1 MIIRP
6 ARSDEIP
13 ALEHL
18 IAASARQLSMG
29 FYSAAETEAAI
40 THVFGVD
47 SELVGDGT
55 YLVVELEG
63 RIAGCGGWS
72 RRATLFGSDRF
83 ARRQMGFVDPA
94 KAPAKIRAFFI
105 APEFARRGIG
115 TALLDACE
123 KAALAAGFAQAELM
137 ATLPGVP
144 FYAAHGYRAASEVVQ
159 LYDGIALRFVSMR
172 KMLSASSE
180 EELARWAAAQG

>member
-6 ARSDEIP
+6 ARPDEIP
-13 ALEHL
+13 ALERL
-18 IAASARQLSMG
+18 IAASARQLSIG
-29 FYSAAETEAAI
+29 FYSPQETEAAI
-40 THVFGVD
+40 KHVFGVD

-55 YLVVELEG
+55 YLVVELDG

-83 ARRQMGFVDPA
+83 ADRQMGFVDPA

-115 TALLDACE
+115 AALLDACE
-123 KAALAAGFAQAELM
+123 AAARAAGFTQAELM

-144 FYAAHGYRAASEVVQ
+144 FYAAHGYRAEGEVVQ
-159 LYDGIALRFVSMR
+159 HYDGIALRFVPMR
-172 KMLSASSE
+172 KSLFEQAGKE
-180 EELARWAAAQG
+180 AAPETEVQT

>member
-6 ARSDEIP
+6 ARPDEITV
-13 ALEHL
+13 LERL
-18 IAASARQLSMG
+18 IADSARQLSIG
-29 FYSAAETEAAI
+29 FYSPQETEAAI

-55 YLVVELEG
+55 YLVVELGG

-83 ARRQMGFVDPA
+83 AQRQMGLVDPA
-94 KAPAKIRAFFI
+94 QAPAKVRAFFI

-115 TALLDACE
+115 SALLDACE
-123 KAALAAGFAQAELM
+123 QAAHAAGFTQAELM

-144 FYAAHGYRAASEVVQ
+144 FYAAHGYRAEGEVVQ
-159 LYDGIALRFVSMR
+159 HCDGIALRFVPMR
-172 KMLSASSE
+172 KSLFELSGKEADTDT
-180 EELARWAAAQG
+180 AIPT

>member
-6 ARSDEIP
+6 ARSEEIP
-13 ALEHL
+13 ALERL
-18 IAASARQLSMG
+18 IAASARQLSIG
-29 FYSAAETEAAI
+29 FYSPQETEVAI
-40 THVFGVD
+40 KHVFGVD

-55 YLVVELEG
+55 YLVVELDG

-83 ARRQMGFVDPA
+83 ADRQMGFVDPA

-115 TALLDACE
+115 AALLDACE
-123 KAALAAGFAQAELM
+123 AAARAAGFTQAELM

-144 FYAAHGYRAASEVVQ
+144 FYAAFGYRAEGEVVQ
-159 LYDGIALRFVSMR
+159 HYDGIALRFVPMR
-172 KMLSASSE
+172 KSLFEPTGKEAVPE
-180 EELARWAAAQG
+180 TAAQT